1 MTVLSIIGWILSI
14 PAIWTLSKSGTEKI
28 IKSNESVQNFQFMK
42 LQNYRLPIG
51 ILEVLGVALFIFPA
65 TSLYGLLIIVSVM
78 SGAVAMHLSLMGGN
92 KMWFPLMIGGLSVI
106 SFFIR

>member
-14 PAIWTLSKSGTEKI
+14 PAVWTLSKSGTDKI

-42 LQNYRLPIG
+42 LQNYRVPIG
-51 ILEVLGVALFIFPA
+51 ILELLGVLLFIFPA

-78 SGAVAMHLSLMGGN
+78 SGAVALHLSLMGG
-92 KMWFPLMIGGLSVI
+92 KKTWFPLLIGGLSVL